1 MTTEP
6 DPSGQ
11 IDWPTDETVA
21 TDEADDDPTTED
33 GALPNLVVIGAMK
46 CGTTSLHHYLD
57 LHPEISMSAKKE
69 INFFYRERTWARGLG
84 WYSSNFDG
92 AAPVRGESSPNY
104 TKSPRVAAVA
114 AARMQEAI
122 PDARLVFVV
131 RDPIERALSHYVH
144 TAVKDEEHRPLSEA
158 LADVESPYVQ
168 RGLYFACLRP
178 YLERF
183 PREQVLVIE
192 HDDLLNRRG
201 ATLARIFAFLGVD
214 PSFTAPE
221 FERQWLTAE
230 AKLRAKG
237 AEDPR
242 ARLDDDVRERLR
254 EFYASDAK
262 ELRKAT
268 GLALSGWDVAR
279 PRRDGEDARAVRREF
294 VDWRRRLELRVES
307 GEIEAAVADADEMVE
322 QHPDDLRI
330 LQVASRTYEL
340 AGTPSALDGLRKLVA
355 LAPDDDKLR
364 NRLVNALVREGE
376 HEEAAAAL
384 GPLAA
389 RRPSPARLTKVG
401 LLLQRA
407 GRHEEAVARLREALG
422 ANPAYLPALEGLDES
437 LEALGRHEEAAGV
450 RDSIAAVAPKLSTAE
465 VVTRIDSHHAGDA
478 ERFVVNIGCRDGK
491 SWADPCYDL
500 YVGGYPG
507 IAVDAGDFPSL
518 HRNLL
523 QPEVRKLLNTT
534 ITPDNVVS
542 VLRSEGCPRRFSL
555 LKIDID
561 SFDGVVLEAALREL
575 EPNVVQIEVNP
586 EIPPPLRFAIQYDPR
601 YRHSGW
607 GGFFGCS
614 VSFVAD
620 LGRRHGLELLE
631 IDFSDPPMRQD
642 VILVRREYLRL
653 FGVSEPVDERDL
665 YFREPPAIGSFRDI
679 DVDTAAW
686 RDEEDMDALL
696 STVWDACVRAS
707 EARSGAVLPFL
718 LTR

>member
-1 MTTEP
+1 MSTKP
-6 DPSGQ
+6 DRSGQ
-11 IDWPTDETVA
+11 IDWSTDENVVTEEWG
-21 TDEADDDPTTED
+21 DEPTTEG

-57 LHPEISMSAKKE
+57 LHPDISMSAKKE
-69 INFFYRERTWARGLG
+69 INFFYRERTWARGLD
-84 WYSSNFDG
+84 WYSLNFD
-92 AAPVRGESSPNY
+92 AAAAVRGESSPNY
-104 TKSPRVAAVA
+104 TKSPAIAAVA
-114 AARMQEAI
+114 AARMQDVI
-122 PDARLVFVV
+122 RDAWLVFVV

-144 TAVKDEEHRPLSEA
+144 TVVKDEEDRPPSEA
-158 LADVESPYVQ
+158 LADLESPYVQ
-168 RGLYFACLRP
+168 RGLYFSCLRP

-183 PREQVLVIE
+183 PREQLLVIE
-192 HDDLLNRRG
+192 HEDLLNRRD
-201 ATLARIFAFLGVD
+201 ATLARVFAFLGVD
-214 PSFTAPE
+214 PSFSAPE
-221 FERQWLTAE
+221 FERQWLTAD
-230 AKLRAKG
+230 AKLLEKG
-237 AEDPR
+237 AADPR
-242 ARLDDDVRERLR
+242 TRLDGGVRQRLR
-254 EFYASDAK
+254 EFYADDAQR
-262 ELRKAT
+262 LRKET

-279 PRRDGEDARAVRREF
+279 SRADGDDVRAARREF
-294 VDWRRRLELRVES
+294 VDWRRRLELRVER
-307 GEIEAAVADADEMVE
+307 GEIEAAVADADEMVN

-330 LQVASRTYEL
+330 LQVAARTYEL
-340 AGTPSALDGLRKLVA
+340 ARTPSALEGLRKLVV

-389 RRPSPARLTKVG
+389 KRPSPSRLTKVG

-407 GRHEEAVARLREALG
+407 GRHEEAVAQLREALA
-422 ANPAYLPALEGLDES
+422 ANSAYLPALKGLDES
-437 LEALGRHEEAAGV
+437 LAALGRHEEAASV
-450 RDSIAAVAPKLSTAE
+450 RESIATVAPKLSTAE
-465 VVTRIDSHHAGDA
+465 VVTRIDSHHPGT

-507 IAVDAGDFPSL
+507 VAVDAGDFPAL
-518 HRNLL
+518 HRNLP

-534 ITPDNVVS
+534 ITPGNVVDI
-542 VLRSEGCPRRFSL
+542 LRSEGCPRRFSL

-642 VILVRREYLRL
+642 VILVRCDYLPL
-653 FGVSEPVDERDL
+653 FGVPEPVDERAL
-665 YFREPPAIGSFRDI
+665 YLREPLAIGSFRDI

-686 RDEEDMDALL
+686 RDEEDLDALL